1 MSNSKEN
8 KEEHPVSDVKWVSLD
23 LVQANDYNPNNVAR
37 TELKLLQTSIL
48 ADGFTQ
54 PIVTIFDK
62 STNKYIIVDGFHR
75 YICTKINPEINK
87 MCNNKVPIVVI
98 EKEINDRMAS
108 TIRHNRARGKHLVV
122 GMSDMVFRMLD
133 NGMGDT
139 EICNELGMEA
149 EELVRLKHLTGFSKL
164 FENVEYRRAWETDKQ
179 IRLRKEFE
187 NGNGTEES

>member
-1 MSNSKEN
+1 MSNEK

-23 LVQANDYNPNNVAR
+23 LVQSNDYNPNNVAR

-62 STNKYIIVDGFHR
+62 SINKYIIVDGFHR
-75 YICTKINPEINK
+75 YICTKINADINK
-87 MCNNKVPIVVI
+87 MCNNQVPIVVI
-98 EKEINDRMAS
+98 KKKINDRMAS
-108 TIRHNRARGKHLVV
+108 TIRHNRARGKHSVA

-139 EICNELGMEA
+139 DICKELGMEA